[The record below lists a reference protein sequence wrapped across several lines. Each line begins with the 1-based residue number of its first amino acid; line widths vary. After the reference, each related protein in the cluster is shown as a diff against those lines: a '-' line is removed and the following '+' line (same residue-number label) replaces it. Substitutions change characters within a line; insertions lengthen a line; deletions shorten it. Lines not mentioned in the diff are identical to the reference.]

1 MFFKPSKTSMNTKS
15 SFQQTWHIYIK
26 LDFLLKIFPSSSVPL
41 FAIGLH
47 TTIIRCEK
55 YIKSFMPWLTGAF
68 LSMGLI
74 MNFLSLNEMFL
85 ISLQGNPIF
94 GVNLSNEEE
103 PKLISCNWQFFNFL
117 FVFVNKHHK
126 NHRLCGPLVL
136 RCDDLSI
143 VSMCW
148 LVWLV
153 VGLESYSAGH

>member
-1 MFFKPSKTSMNTKS
+1 M
-15 SFQQTWHIYIK
+15 HLYIYIYIYIYI
-26 LDFLLKIFPSSSVPL
+26 IFFSFIFSAVICHWPTYNN
-41 FAIGLH
+41 F
-47 TTIIRCEK
+47 RCEK
-55 YIKSFMPWLTGAF
+55 YIKSFMPRLTGAF

-94 GVNLSNEEE
+94 GVNLRNEEQ
-103 PKLISCNWQFFNFL
+103 PKLISCNWQFCNFFIVMSF
-117 FVFVNKHHK
+117 FVFVNKHYK

-136 RCDDLSI
+136 RCNDLS
-143 VSMCW
+143 VVTTMCSCW